1 MKKVRV
7 MVTGRVQGVWFRSST
22 ADKAM
27 ELGVNGYVRN
37 LPDGNV
43 EFVAIGSDEKVD
55 ALIEWAKDG
64 PQLAKVDEVR
74 VRPLDTDEEFTGFR
88 VAY

>member
-7 MVTGRVQGVWFRSST
+7 TVAGRVQGVWFRAST
-22 ADKAM
+22 RDKAV

-43 EFVAIGSDEKVD
+43 EFVAVGDDEKVA

-64 PQLAKVDEVR
+64 PQLAIVDEVK
-74 VRPLDTDEEFTGFR
+74 VKPLDTDEEFTSFR
-88 VAY
+88 VAF